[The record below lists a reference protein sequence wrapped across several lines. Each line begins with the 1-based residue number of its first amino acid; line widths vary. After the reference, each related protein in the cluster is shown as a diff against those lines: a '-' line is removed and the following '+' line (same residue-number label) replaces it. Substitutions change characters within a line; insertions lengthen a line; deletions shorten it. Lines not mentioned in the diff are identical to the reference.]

1 MPGAV
6 VAIARHGQLAF
17 YEAFGYLD
25 KEAGMPMRKDAIF
38 AIASMTKP
46 IFAVAAMQLL
56 EEGRLL
62 MNTPVSAYLPELR
75 DRSVAVN
82 DAGTS
87 TEPAVRQP
95 VVQDLLRHT
104 SGWVGPQGGDSGL
117 HGRYPD
123 AVVAGSL
130 TGEQYLARL
139 SELPL
144 RYQPGTT
151 FEYGPGFDILGLA
164 IERMTGRPMHEY
176 LNERLF
182 GPLGMHDTAFVLRG
196 DQATRQARA
205 LPVDPIT
212 GASQTTRDQTT
223 PKPMECGGGCLASTA
238 VDYLTFAQMLLNG
251 GSFGP
256 TRVLG
261 PKTVEYMTSDATGQ
275 DVDLSRLYLMS
286 SLPLYGYGYG
296 PGVAV
301 RRGDGL
307 GGTVGSEGSY
317 LWAGSQ
323 GTYFWVD
330 PQEELVVVYM
340 AQTPGEIRGYYR
352 QLVPALVYQALID

>member
-1 MPGAV
+1 MP
-6 VAIARHGQLAF
+6 
-17 YEAFGYLD
+17 
-25 KEAGMPMRKDAIF
+25 KDAIF
-38 AIASMTKP
+38 ALASMTKP
-46 IFAVAAMQLL
+46 IFSVAAMQLL

-62 MNTPVSAYLPELR
+62 MNMPVAAYLPELR
-75 DRSVAVN
+75 DRAVAVD

-87 TEPAVRQP
+87 TEPAMRQP

-104 SGWVGPQGGDSGL
+104 SGWVARGAGGDSAL
-117 HGRYPD
+117 HGRYP
-123 AVVAGSL
+123 APPVTEPL
-130 TGEQYLARL
+130 TAEQYLARL
-139 SELPL
+139 SALPL

-164 IERMTGRPMHEY
+164 IERITGRAMHEY

-182 GPLGMHDTAFVLRG
+182 RPLGMRDTAFVLPSA
-196 DQATRQARA
+196 QASRQARV
-205 LPVDPIT
+205 LPVDPLT
-212 GASQTTRDQTT
+212 GASQATRNQTT
-223 PKPMECGGGCLASTA
+223 PRPIECGGGCLASTA
-238 VDYLTFAQMLLNG
+238 ADYLTFAQMLLNG
-251 GSFGP
+251 GTFRS

-261 PKTVEYMTSDATGQ
+261 PKTVEYMTSDATGP
-275 DVDLSRLYLMS
+275 DIDLSRLYLMAS
-286 SLPLYGYGYG
+286 MPVYGHGYGL
-296 PGVAV
+296 GVAV

-330 PQEELVVVYM
+330 PEEELVVVHM

-352 QLVPALVYQALID
+352 QLMPALVYQALID